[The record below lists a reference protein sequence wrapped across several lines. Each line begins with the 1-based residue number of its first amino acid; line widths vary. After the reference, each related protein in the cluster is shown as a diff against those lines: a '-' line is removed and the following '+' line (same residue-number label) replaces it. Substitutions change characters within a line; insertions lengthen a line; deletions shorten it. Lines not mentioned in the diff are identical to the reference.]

1 MEVCVQQQRQQRQQL
16 QICGFAMEVKRL
28 L

>member
-1 MEVCVQQQRQQRQQL
+1 MEVCVQQQRQQL